1 MIRRMRV
8 RRIAPWL
15 AAGLTL
21 AGVAFGVVLNDLAGS
36 HGEDSWTGVAW
47 AAAALASSG
56 VGVVLAIR
64 RAGNPIGW
72 LLLANGLVLAVHYV
86 ATPYAD
92 YAVLEEP
99 DALPGAEWAVLI
111 HERAWPTLFI
121 CVAALALVFPDG
133 RLPSPRWRR
142 VAIVAA
148 VSFAALT
155 VVSLLSAGR
164 YSEKFDHVSS
174 PLPELSEA
182 VVALPFMVFGLGA
195 LAGLV
200 AGALALRIRMKRA
213 SLVERLQLKWLAYA
227 AMLVPAA
234 VVTSVVEG
242 AVGGGDGAATVIAT
256 TLALTAIPLAIGVA
270 VLRYRL
276 YEIDRLIN
284 RTLVYVTLTTGLAAV
299 FAAVSLSLGV
309 AIGSGSTLPTAA
321 GTLAVALVFGP
332 LRSRAQVL
340 VDRRFDRARYE
351 GLRRIGR
358 FLEDLRAG
366 RAAPETTGQV
376 VAEATADP
384 SLELFFWLPAEE
396 LHVDAA
402 GRAVD
407 RLPDTERAR
416 TPVRRGALHLA
427 TVVHDPVLADRP
439 DLLDSVIEAAG
450 LAIEIARLR
459 VEVRRRLAE
468 VEESRTRIVTAG
480 YEERRRLERDIHDG
494 AQQRLVSIGLAL
506 RHVQAQL
513 PEGSREAGE
522 LDTSVAEISQTIE
535 ELRELARGVRPAGLD
550 DGLAPALRALASR
563 APLPTQVD
571 ATEERFDDGL
581 ETAAYFVASE
591 ALANAAKHARATR
604 VELTAVRRDGRLVVS
619 VSDDGVGG
627 ARPSEGSGL
636 AGMTDRVEALG
647 GRLDVTSPPAGGT
660 TVTAELPC
668 ES

>member
-227 AMLVPAA
+227 AMLAPAA

-366 RAAPETTGQV
+366 RAAPETTGRV

>member
-227 AMLVPAA
+227 AMLAPAA